1 MADSPGPDPFAAPPA
16 ADTAPIGRNR
26 QFRLLWTC
34 MLVIGA
40 GNSMLL
46 AVAPPLVRDLN
57 LGDSSVGWIFSRSA
71 LLWVL
76 SSPYWGRLSDSIGR
90 KPTIAFGLF
99 AYAVSMAA
107 FGIAVVLGQGGVI
120 SGLTLFVSL
129 MLARSIFGAF
139 GSASSPSAQAYI
151 ADRTTT
157 FERTAQLAGLSSAFA
172 VGQAFGPGVCAWLT
186 ARFGAVFPI
195 GMVGVLALA
204 ASIAILMFLPE
215 RTAPHSKRQRAS
227 FGESLALITDRRLS
241 GYLIYGFAL
250 SIVAG
255 VTVQVYGLF
264 TMDRLQ
270 VSGAAGTQLIAYGF
284 MANALALLFTQL
296 VVLPRLNLS
305 PRAFMILGAAISCSA
320 IVLQIFAPNLEVLLA
335 SQALL
340 GLGGGLARPG
350 FTGGASIAV
359 EPHEQG
365 AAAGLVV
372 AVNGAGFIFSPLVG
386 GVVYEHFGMNAPLI
400 ITAGVL
406 LFMSWFAA
414 ASRRLRDAAS
424 APTQVDPPPS

>member
-46 AVAPPLVRDLN
+46 AVAPPLVRELH
-57 LGDSSVGWIFSRSA
+57 LGDSSVGWIFSLSA

-76 SSPYWGRLSDSIGR
+76 ASPYWGRLSDGVGR

-99 AYAVSMAA
+99 AYAISMAA
-107 FGIAVVLGQGGVI
+107 FGTAVLLGQSGALSGFALFI
-120 SGLTLFVSL
+120 SLV
-129 MLARSIFGAF
+129 LARSIFGAF

-151 ADRTTT
+151 ADRTTA

-172 VGQAFGPGVCAWLT
+172 VGQAFGPGICAWLT

-195 GMVGVLALA
+195 WMVGGLALC
-204 ASIAILMFLPE
+204 ASLAILFFLPE
-215 RTAPHSKRQRAS
+215 RTAPHTKRQRAS
-227 FGESLALITDRRLS
+227 FMQSLALITDRRLS

-255 VTVQVYGLF
+255 VTVQVFGLF
-264 TMDRLQ
+264 TMDRLG
-270 VSGAAGTQLIAYGF
+270 VSGADGTKMISYGF

-296 VVLPRLNLS
+296 VVLPRLS
-305 PRAFMILGAAISCSA
+305 IGPRSLMIWGAAISGVS
-320 IVLQIFAPNLEVLLA
+320 VMMQIFAPNLEVLMA

-340 GLGGGLARPG
+340 GLGAGLARPG
-350 FTGGASIAV
+350 FTGGASVAV

-372 AVNGAGFIFSPLVG
+372 AVNGAGFIFSPLFG
-386 GVVYEHFGMNAPLI
+386 GVVYEHLGMDAPLVI
-400 ITAGVL
+400 VVAVL
-406 LFMSWFAA
+406 TFMCAFAVM
-414 ASRRLRDAAS
+414 SRRLRDAVTPA
-424 APTQVDPPPS
+424 APEEPPPA

>member
-1 MADSPGPDPFAAPPA
+1 
-16 ADTAPIGRNR
+16 
-26 QFRLLWTC
+26 

-46 AVAPPLVRDLN
+46 AVAPPLVRELN
-57 LGDSSVGWIFSRSA
+57 LGDSSVGWIFSLSA

-76 SSPYWGRLSDSIGR
+76 ASPYWGRLSDGVGR

-107 FGIAVVLGQGGVI
+107 FGTAVMLGQSGALHGFALFI
-120 SGLTLFVSL
+120 SLV
-129 MLARSIFGAF
+129 LARSIFGAF

-151 ADRTTT
+151 ADRTTA

-172 VGQAFGPGVCAWLT
+172 VGQAFGPGICAWLT

-195 GMVGVLALA
+195 WMVGVLALA
-204 ASIAILMFLPE
+204 ASIAILLFLPE
-215 RTAPHSKRQRAS
+215 RTAPHAKRARAS
-227 FGESLALITDRRLS
+227 FGQSLGLITDRRLS

-255 VTVQVYGLF
+255 VTVQVFGLF
-264 TMDRLQ
+264 TMDRLG
-270 VSGAAGTQLIAYGF
+270 VAGADGTRMIAWGF

-296 VVLPRLNLS
+296 VVLPRIKIG
-305 PRAFMILGAAISCSA
+305 PRSLMIWGSAISLAS
-320 IVLQIFAPNLEVLLA
+320 VTLQIFAPNLEVLLA

-340 GLGGGLARPG
+340 GLGAGLARPG
-350 FTGGASIAV
+350 FTGGASVAV

-372 AVNGAGFIFSPLVG
+372 AVNGAGFIFSPLIG
-386 GVVYEHFGMNAPLI
+386 GVVYEHFGMNAPLA

-406 LFMSWFAA
+406 AFMCAFAVM
-414 ASRRLRDAAS
+414 SRRLRDAVTP
-424 APTQVDPPPS
+424 APPEDTPPA

>member
-1 MADSPGPDPFAAPPA
+1 
-16 ADTAPIGRNR
+16 
-26 QFRLLWTC
+26 

-46 AVAPPLVRDLN
+46 AVAPPLVRELN
-57 LGDSSVGWIFSRSA
+57 LGDSSVGWIFSLSA

-76 SSPYWGRLSDSIGR
+76 ASPYWGRLSDGVGR

-107 FGIAVVLGQGGVI
+107 FGTAVMLGQSGALHGFALFI
-120 SGLTLFVSL
+120 SLV
-129 MLARSIFGAF
+129 LARSIFGAF

-151 ADRTTT
+151 ADRTTA

-172 VGQAFGPGVCAWLT
+172 VGQAFGPGICAWLT

-195 GMVGVLALA
+195 WMVGVLALA
-204 ASIAILMFLPE
+204 ASIAILLFLPE
-215 RTAPHSKRQRAS
+215 RTAPHAKRARAS
-227 FGESLALITDRRLS
+227 FGQSLGLITDRRLS

-255 VTVQVYGLF
+255 VTVQVFGLF
-264 TMDRLQ
+264 TMDRLG
-270 VSGAAGTQLIAYGF
+270 VAGADGTRMIAWGF

-296 VVLPRLNLS
+296 VVLPRINIG
-305 PRAFMILGAAISCSA
+305 PRSLMIWGSAISLAS
-320 IVLQIFAPNLEVLLA
+320 VTLQIFAPNLEVLLA

-340 GLGGGLARPG
+340 GLGAGLARPG
-350 FTGGASIAV
+350 FTGGASVAV

-372 AVNGAGFIFSPLVG
+372 AVNGAGFIFSPLIG
-386 GVVYEHFGMNAPLI
+386 GVVYEHFGMNAPLA

-406 LFMSWFAA
+406 AFMCAFAVM
-414 ASRRLRDAAS
+414 SRRLRDAVTP
-424 APTQVDPPPS
+424 APPEDTPPA